1 MFYLDIML
9 KIKSKKLLIIILSLS
24 LMLIIEKIKII
35 ILPRLPNLNR
45 KYWVG
50 EKYDILI
57 KNYFKNKYEQIF
69 IKSKY
74 NRVNINILS
83 RKIMMKSSGRE
94 CLVIDSK
101 EFKTYNCFNIYNT
114 PNISFQENTTIKL
127 ETKTKKKLILNL
139 YDYPKS
145 NIRYISNNPD
155 MINVN
160 KEGEITA
167 IRPGFAIISAIG
179 LDNKTVTIKVVCIAD
194 NGLVNN
200 NILKQSNITQY
211 NNLMI
216 VAHPDDEVLWGGANI
231 YKDKYYIV
239 CITNGYNPIRGTE
252 FKKSLNFTK
261 SGGIILNYTGLQDH
275 KTSNWLEIEKGII
288 KDLTLI
294 INYKQWKKI
303 VTHGPEGTTG
313 HIHHKKLSNYVTK
326 IAEKY
331 NKFNI
336 LYYFEKFYRKNL
348 VPKNL
353 KMINKT
359 EFDYKLKE
367 IEVYESQKKA
377 INNIWI
383 HFLAYENLIS
393 ASKRKNNSL

>member
-1 MFYLDIML
+1 MI
-9 KIKSKKLLIIILSLS
+9 IKTTSKKLLIIIIILSLS
-24 LMLIIEKIKII
+24 LLFIRENMTII
-35 ILPRLPNLNR
+35 RLPNLSNLNR

-50 EKYDILI
+50 EKYNLLI

-74 NRVNINILS
+74 NLVNINLLS
-83 RKIMMKSSGRE
+83 KQIMMKSSGRE
-94 CLVIDSK
+94 CLVIYSK
-101 EFKTYNCFNIYNT
+101 IFKSYTCFNIYNT
-114 PNISFQENTTIKL
+114 PNISFQEKTPIKL
-127 ETKTKKKLILNL
+127 ETKTKKKLILNI

-145 NIRYISNNPD
+145 YIRYISNNPD

-160 KEGEITA
+160 KEGEITV
-167 IRPGFAIISAIG
+167 IRPGIALISALG
-179 LDNKTVTIKVVCIAD
+179 LDNKTATIKVVCIAD
-194 NGLVNN
+194 NGLINN

-231 YKDKYYIV
+231 YKEKYYIV
-239 CITNGYNPIRGTE
+239 CVTNGYNPIRGNE

-261 SGGIILNYTGLQDH
+261 SGGLLLNYTGLQDK
-275 KTSNWLEIEKGII
+275 KTANWSEIERGMI

-313 HIHHKKLSNYVTK
+313 HIHHKKLSNYVSK
-326 IAEKY
+326 IAHKY

-336 LYYFEKFYRKNL
+336 LYYFSKFYRKNM

-353 KMINKT
+353 KMISKK
-359 EFDYKLKE
+359 ELEYKLKE
-367 IEVYESQKKA
+367 IEVYKSQKIA
-377 INNIWI
+377 INKLWI
-383 HFLAYENLIS
+383 HFLVYENLIS
-393 ASKRKNNSL
+393 ASMWKNETL